1 MDGGGA
7 HELKLLGSW
16 ASPYVARVKLALH
29 LKGVHYSYAEED
41 LADKSDLLLR
51 SNPVHKAVP
60 VLIHNGRPVC
70 ESQVIMQYLDEAS
83 PAAGTDEER
92 AEWKRQRV
100 AAVGTLEEGLS
111 ECSGGKGSFFGG
123 ECVGYVDALLGGVVP
138 WVRATEKLSGDRFFD
153 AGEAPLL
160 AAWMERF
167 GELDAAKAVFQDVDA
182 LVE

>member
-83 PAAGTDEER
+83 PASARSSSPPTPTSAPWPASGPRSSRTSCWCR
-92 AEWKRQRV
+92 GGW
-100 AAVGTLEEGLS
+100 
-111 ECSGGKGSFFGG
+111 CSGRGPTRRGRSGRG
-123 ECVGYVDALLGGVVP
+123 RGWRR
-138 WVRATEKLSGDRFFD
+138 WVRWR
-153 AGEAPLL
+153 
-160 AAWMERF
+160 
-167 GELDAAKAVFQDVDA
+167 KA
-182 LVE
+182 